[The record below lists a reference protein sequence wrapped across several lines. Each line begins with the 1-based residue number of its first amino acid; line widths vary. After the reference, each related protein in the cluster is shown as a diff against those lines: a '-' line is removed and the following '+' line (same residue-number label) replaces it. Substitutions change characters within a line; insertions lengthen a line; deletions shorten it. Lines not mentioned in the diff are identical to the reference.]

1 MGGVGAVAGSLG
13 WLSPRLGLR
22 APNPGPWNAACART
36 PAGSPHTELCCSSR
50 RGGRS
55 APR

>member
-13 WLSPRLGLR
+13 WLPPRLGLR
-22 APNPGPWNAACART
+22 APSPGPWNAACAPT
-36 PAGSPHTELCCSSR
+36 PAGSPHTELRCSSR